1 MSTAIGTGSISDQLN
16 AVAITLRECPSLAAV
31 EGRLSRITSSL
42 DGLAERITG
51 CRRRGGVPIGV
62 TPALKWLNQVVRELP
77 ALDGPEG
84 EPIRGELQAL
94 VSRLRLLAGR

>member
-31 EGRLSRITSSL
+31 ESRLSRITHTL
-42 DGLAERITG
+42 DGLAERIAG

-62 TPALKWLNQVVRELP
+62 APALKWLDQVVRELP

-84 EPIRGELQAL
+84 EVIRQELRA
-94 VSRLRLLAGR
+94 VVTRLRLLAGR